1 MADDERLT
9 DYLRSV
15 TMELRKARGRI
26 ADLER
31 REPVAVV
38 GMACRY
44 PGGVASPD
52 DLWRLVVEGRDAIT
66 GFPTDRGWDLDGLY
80 SADPDE
86 PGTSYTREG
95 GFLDHATEFDAAFFG
110 ISPREALAMDPQ
122 QRVLLETAWEAL
134 EHAGLDP
141 ETLRGTA
148 VGVFVGASEQSYLG
162 LRGPAELEGHLMTG
176 KFGSVASGRISYTF
190 GFEGPAIT
198 VDTACSS
205 SLVAVHLAARSLRAG
220 ESSLALAGGVTV
232 MGSPGGF
239 VDFARQRGLAPDG
252 RCKSFA
258 AAADGTSWAE
268 GAGLLVLRRLSDAR
282 RDGNRVLAVLRGSAL
297 GQDGASNGLAAPHG
311 PAQERV
317 IRQALADAG
326 LGPGDVDAVEAHGTG
341 TRLGDPIEA
350 GALLATYG
358 AERPTD
364 RPLWLGSLKS
374 NIGHSAAAAG
384 VGGVIKMVKALRHGV
399 LPGTLHVDRATPLAD
414 WAAGSVELLT
424 ERRPWPDTGR
434 PRRAAVSAFGVSGT
448 NAHVILEEA
457 PEPDADAEAGP
468 VTRLPVVP
476 CVLSAKSPE
485 ALREQARRLSA
496 LLDAGV
502 GLLDAAFS
510 AATTRAAL
518 SHRAVVVAAD
528 RAELI
533 DGLDGIAEDG
543 TDAVRGRER
552 DGRLAFMF
560 TGGGAQHAGMAG
572 ELRAAFPVFAAAFD
586 EVCAALDVHLPGPLR
601 QVIESGD
608 GLDRI
613 DYTLASTFAVEVALY
628 RLFESWGVRP
638 DFLVGHSLGEISAA
652 HVAGVLSLPDAAAL
666 VTVRGRLMLSVS
678 GGAMVAVQAA
688 EDEVRPTLDAAGRA
702 VIAAV
707 NGPRDVVVSGD
718 EDAVCAVAAHW
729 EARGR
734 QVKRLP
740 IGCASHSPRMDPMVE
755 EFRAALRRLAFHPPR
770 VPLVSTV
777 TGRPDDRWTSPDYW
791 AEQVRRPV
799 RFLDAV
805 RALESLGVTTL
816 LEIGPG
822 DVLTTMAATGT
833 EKAAAIPALR
843 YGEPEA
849 RCAVSALGALHV
861 RGTTVDWPA
870 FFAGTGAHAVELPTY
885 PFQRERFWL
894 RPLAEGREGAHPYA
908 DPPVVLAGRDEVVCT
923 ATVSA
928 RSAPWL
934 ADRTLFGAPV
944 LPAAALLD
952 LVTWAGDEVGCGVVD
967 ELVLTGPVVLPER
980 GALRLQLVIGP
991 SDETGGRAFT
1001 VHAAVSEDRP
1011 EWAECSSG
1019 TVRRGVG
1026 APVWDLTAWPLPGAE
1041 PVARGTDQA
1050 VGRDAWPPPGKDRAV
1065 WRADG
1070 DLYAEAALPPG
1081 TPVDG
1086 FGLHPALLDAVLR
1099 LADPPGEVDRL
1110 SAVRL
1115 HAVGAT
1121 AVRARLAADGTVRVA
1136 DAAGRPVASI
1146 GGVGVRRVTAE
1157 DVATARSR
1165 ARDALFRVAWRPA
1178 APAPRAGGGRWALL
1192 DVAGDAA
1199 LPCPEVRA
1207 ALGDP
1212 PVFGT
1217 LEAALRATEAGASLV
1232 IPFLYPPGGD
1242 VVARV
1247 HDATRRALELVRAWA
1262 RDDRA
1267 ADLPLVVVTRGAVPT
1282 ERGGVADLVAA
1293 PIWGLLRSAQTEM
1306 PGRVTLVDLDG
1317 DPASAEALPALAAS
1331 GEPQAAVRAGR
1342 VLVPRLA
1349 RLGAA
1354 APARA
1359 AWRRDGTVLITGAT
1373 GALGR
1378 LFARHLVKAHGV
1390 GGLLLVSRQG
1400 ADAPGA
1406 AALAA
1411 ELTGLG
1417 AAVAFAACDVADRAA
1432 LAAVL
1437 AAAPRPLTG
1446 VVHTAGVHD
1455 DGLITAMSA
1464 DRLAAVLRPK
1474 VDAAWHLHDLTR
1486 GDDLSAFV
1494 LFSSIGGVL
1503 GGAGQ
1508 ANYAAANTFLDA
1520 LAEHRAGLGLPATSL
1535 AWGMW
1540 ADAGGMEKGLG
1551 EADRT
1556 RMHRSGLTPVTADLG
1571 PRMLDTALGEEHAA
1585 LVATPMDLAA
1595 LRAGRGTPSPL
1606 FGDLAGRTALR
1617 DALDDAG
1624 GARSLAE
1631 RLTDLP
1637 EEGRHALVCGVV
1649 RTEAARALG
1658 HTGPDAVGP
1667 GSHFADLGF
1676 DSRISVDLRNRLAA
1690 ATGVRLPA
1698 SVVFEHPTPAELA
1711 DRLCAELLGTASARA
1726 VDFTAG
1732 VSLDEDVRPA
1742 PVTGDAVAEPGEV
1755 LLTGAT
1761 GFLGAFLLRDLMRTT
1776 RARVHCL
1783 VRGADRADAERRL
1796 RENLAWYRIG
1806 DEVDPGRLE
1815 VVVGD
1820 LAAPRLGLTEAEFD
1834 DLARRADAVYHAGSV
1849 VNWLLPYAAL
1859 EAANVGGVREVLR
1872 LAALHRTVPV
1882 HYVSSTGVFA
1892 DGPGGGAPFAVDAP
1906 TGPPE
1911 ALSNGYRQ
1919 SKWAAERVIGIA
1931 RERGLPVTVYRPDFL
1946 WGDRVGGACQTRDFV
1961 WLSLKGMIQAGGAPA
1976 GLSGTVHMV
1985 PVDYASAAIV
1995 ALSRRPEAVGGTFHL
2010 YGKDGVE
2017 YRDLV
2022 ERLRAAGYPLP
2033 ERDPESWRA
2042 AVLDDPGNA
2051 VRPLLD
2057 VFLRILD
2064 GGIGTPPVDVTE
2076 TEAALAGSGVVCP
2089 PLDGELFA
2097 KSVDFFV
2104 ESGYLPSPRRADPAR
2119 ERAAAL

>member
-15 TMELRKARGRI
+15 TMELRRARGRI

-44 PGGVASPD
+44 PGGVASPG
-52 DLWRLVVEGRDAIT
+52 DLWRLVAEGRDAIT
-66 GFPTDRGWDLDGLY
+66 EFPADRGWDLDGLY
-80 SADPDE
+80 SADPDA
-86 PGTSYTREG
+86 PGTSYTRAG
-95 GFLDHATEFDAAFFG
+95 GFLAHATEFDAAFFG

-122 QRVLLETAWEAL
+122 QRVLLETAWEAF

-141 ETLRGTA
+141 AALRGTA

-176 KFGSVASGRISYTF
+176 RFGSVASGRISYTF
-190 GFEGPAIT
+190 GLEGPAIT

-205 SLVAVHLAARSLRAG
+205 SLVAVHLAVRSLHAG

-258 AAADGTSWAE
+258 AGADGTSWAE
-268 GAGLLVLRRLSDAR
+268 GAGLLLLQRLSDAR
-282 RDGNRVLAVLRGSAL
+282 RDGHRVLALLRGSAL

-326 LGPGDVDAVEAHGTG
+326 LGTADVDAVEAHGTG

-358 AERPTD
+358 AGRPAD
-364 RPLWLGSLKS
+364 RPVWLGSLKS
-374 NIGHSAAAAG
+374 NIGHAAAAAG
-384 VGGVIKMVKALRHGV
+384 VGGVIKMVEALRHGV
-399 LPGTLHVDRATPLAD
+399 LPGTLHVDRATPLVD
-414 WAAGSVELLT
+414 WSAGSVELLT
-424 ERRPWPDTGR
+424 ERRPWPETGR

-457 PEPDADAEAGP
+457 PEPDADTEAGP
-468 VTRLPVVP
+468 ATRLPAVP
-476 CVLSAKSPE
+476 CVLSAKTPE
-485 ALREQARRLSA
+485 ALREQARRLAA
-496 LLDAGV
+496 LLAGDPGV
-502 GLLDAAFS
+502 GLLDAAYS
-510 AATTRAAL
+510 TATTRAAL
-518 SHRAVVVAAD
+518 PHRAVVVAAD

-533 DGLDGIAEDG
+533 RGLDGIAEEA
-543 TDAVRGRER
+543 TDALRGQEQ

-572 ELRAAFPVFAAAFD
+572 GLRAAFPVFAAVFD
-586 EVCAALDVHLPGPLR
+586 EVCAALDVHLPGPLLP
-601 QVIESGD
+601 VVESGE

-613 DYTLASTFAVEVALY
+613 DYTLAATFAVEVALY

-678 GGAMVAVQAA
+678 GGAMIAVQAA
-688 EDEVRPTLDAAGRA
+688 EDEVRPTLDLDGGA

-707 NGPRDVVVSGD
+707 NGPRDVVVSGA
-718 EDAVCAVAAHW
+718 EDAVRAVAAHW

-740 IGCASHSPRMDPMVE
+740 IGCASHSPCMDPMIE
-755 EFRAALRRLAFHPPR
+755 EFRASLRGLAFHPPR
-770 VPLVSTV
+770 VPIVSTV
-777 TGRPDDRWTSPDYW
+777 TGRAEPDDRWTSPDYW

-805 RALESLGVTTL
+805 RTLESLGVTTL
-816 LEIGPG
+816 VEIGPG
-822 DVLTTMAATGT
+822 DVLAAMAETGA
-833 EKAAAIPALR
+833 EKATVIPALR
-843 YGEPEA
+843 HGEPEA
-849 RCAVSALGALHV
+849 RRAVSALGALHV
-861 RGTTVDWPA
+861 RGAGVAWPA
-870 FFAGTGAHAVELPTY
+870 FFAGSGARPVELPTY
-885 PFQRERFWL
+885 PFQRERYWL
-894 RPLAEGREGAHPYA
+894 RPLAEGRAEQGAHPYA
-908 DPPVVLAGRDEVVCT
+908 DPPVILAGRDEVVCA

-934 ADRTLFGAPV
+934 AGRTRSGAPV
-944 LPAAALLD
+944 LPAAVLLD
-952 LVTWAGDEVGCGVVD
+952 LVTWAGDEVGCAVVD
-967 ELVLTGPVVLPER
+967 ELVLAGPVVLPDR
-980 GALRLQLVIGP
+980 TALRLQLVLGP
-991 SDETGGRAFT
+991 PDETGGRGFT
-1001 VHAAVSEDRP
+1001 VHAGLAEDRP
-1011 EWAECSSG
+1011 GWTECASG

-1026 APVWDLTAWPLPGAE
+1026 GPAWDLAAWPPPGAE
-1041 PVARGTDQA
+1041 PVTLGTEH
-1050 VGRDAWPPPGKDRAV
+1050 GRLTAV

-1070 DLYAEAALPPG
+1070 DVYAEAVLPPG

-1086 FGLHPALLDAVLR
+1086 FGLHPALLDAVLHHP
-1099 LADPPGEVDRL
+1099 DTPGEVDRL
-1110 SAVRL
+1110 RDVRL

-1121 AVRARLAADGTVRVA
+1121 AVRARFAADGTVRVA
-1136 DAAGRPVASI
+1136 DAAGRPVAS
-1146 GGVGVRRVTAE
+1146 VGAVGAREVAAE
-1157 DVATARSR
+1157 EVATVR
-1165 ARDALFRVAWRPA
+1165 ARDALFRIAWHPA
-1178 APAPRAGGGRWALL
+1178 APTPRTDDGRWVLL
-1192 DVAGDAA
+1192 DVAGEAA
-1199 LPCPEVRA
+1199 VPCPDVRA

-1217 LEAALRATEAGASLV
+1217 LDAALRATGAGASLV
-1232 IPFLYPPGGD
+1232 VPFRYPPGGD

-1282 ERGGVADLVAA
+1282 EHGGVSDLAAA

-1317 DPASAEALPALAAS
+1317 DPASAAVLPALAAS
-1331 GEPQAAVRAGR
+1331 GEPQAAVRGGR

-1354 APARA
+1354 APAAREV
-1359 AWRRDGTVLITGAT
+1359 WRRDGTVLITGAT

-1378 LFARHLVKAHGV
+1378 LFAKHLVQTHGV
-1390 GGLLLVSRQG
+1390 ARLLLVSRRG
-1400 ADAPGA
+1400 PAAPGA

-1411 ELTGLG
+1411 ELSALG
-1417 AAVAFAACDVADRAA
+1417 AKVAFAACDVADRAA

-1437 AAAPRPLTG
+1437 AALPGPLTA

-1455 DGLITAMSA
+1455 DGLVTAMSA

-1486 GDDLSAFV
+1486 GHDLSAFV

-1535 AWGMW
+1535 AWGLW
-1540 ADAGGMEKGLG
+1540 GDAGGMEKGFS

-1556 RMHRSGLTPVTADLG
+1556 RMSRSGLRPVTATLG
-1571 PRMLDTALGEEHAA
+1571 PRMLDTALGEAHAA
-1585 LVATPMDLAA
+1585 LVATPLDLAA
-1595 LRAGRGTPSPL
+1595 PRARRGTVPPL
-1606 FGDLAGRTALR
+1606 FGDLAGRTAGR
-1617 DALDDAG
+1617 DVPVDAV
-1624 GARSLAE
+1624 GAESLAE
-1631 RLTDLP
+1631 RLADLP
-1637 EEGRHALVCGVV
+1637 EEGRHALVSGLV
-1649 RTEAARALG
+1649 RAEAARALG
-1658 HTGPDAVGP
+1658 HAGPDAVGP
-1667 GSHFADLGF
+1667 DSRFTDLGF

-1698 SVVFEHPTPAELA
+1698 SVVFEHPTSAELA
-1711 DRLCAELLGTASARA
+1711 DRLCAELLGTASART
-1726 VDFTAG
+1726 VDFAAG
-1732 VSLDEDVRPA
+1732 VRLDEDVRPA
-1742 PVTGDAVAEPGEV
+1742 RVTHPAVTEPGEV

-1776 RARVHCL
+1776 RARVRCL

-1806 DEVDPGRLE
+1806 DEVDPARLT

-1820 LAAPRLGLTEAEFD
+1820 LAAPRLGLAETEFD

-1859 EAANVGGVREVLR
+1859 EAANVGGVREILR

-1892 DGPGGGAPFAVDAP
+1892 DAAKGGPPLAADAP

-1919 SKWAAERVIGIA
+1919 SKWTAERVIEIA

-1946 WGDRVGGACQTRDFV
+1946 WGDQAGGACQTRDFV

-1985 PVDYASAAIV
+1985 PVDYAAAAIV
-1995 ALSRRPEAVGGTFHL
+1995 ALSRRPEAVGRTFHL
-2010 YGKDGVE
+2010 YGRDGVE
-2017 YRDLV
+2017 YRHLV
-2022 ERLRAAGYPLP
+2022 ERLRAAGYRLP
-2033 ERDPESWRA
+2033 ERDPASWRA
-2042 AVLDDPGNA
+2042 AVLADPGNA

-2057 VFLRILD
+2057 VFLRVLD

-2076 TEAALAGSGVVCP
+2076 TEAALAGTGIGCT
-2089 PLDGELFA
+2089 PLDDGLFA

-2104 ESGYLPSPRRADPAR
+2104 ASGYLPAAPRPADRAR

>member
-9 DYLRSV
+9 EYLRSV
-15 TMELRKARGRI
+15 TGELRRARGRI
-26 ADLER
+26 AELER
-31 REPVAVV
+31 REPIVIV

-44 PGGVASPD
+44 PGGVASAG
-52 DLWRLVVEGRDAIT
+52 DLWRLVAEGRDAIT
-66 GFPTDRGWDLDGLY
+66 EFPADRGWDLDGLY
-80 SADPDE
+80 SADPDA

-95 GFLDHATEFDAAFFG
+95 GFLEHATEFDAAFFG

-141 ETLRGTA
+141 ATLRGTA
-148 VGVFVGASEQSYLG
+148 VGVFVGAVEQSYLG
-162 LRGPAELEGHLMTG
+162 LHGPTELEGHLMTG
-176 KFGSVASGRISYTF
+176 KFGSVASGRVSYTF

-205 SLVAVHLAARSLRAG
+205 SLVAVHLAARSLHAG

-239 VDFARQRGLAPDG
+239 VDFARQRGLAADG

-268 GAGLLVLRRLSDAR
+268 GAGLLVLQRLSDAR
-282 RDGNRVLAVLRGSAL
+282 RDGHRVLALLRGSAL

-326 LGPGDVDAVEAHGTG
+326 LRPADVDAVEAHGTG

-358 AERPTD
+358 AARPVD

-374 NIGHSAAAAG
+374 NIGHAAAAAG
-384 VGGVIKMVKALRHGV
+384 VGGVIKMVEALRHGV
-399 LPGTLHVDRATPLAD
+399 LPRTLHVDRATPLVD
-414 WAAGSVELLT
+414 WSAGAVELLT
-424 ERRPWPDTGR
+424 ERRPWPRTDR

-457 PEPDADAEAGP
+457 PEPGADAETGTAVP
-468 VTRLPVVP
+468 LPVVP

-485 ALREQARRLSA
+485 ALREQARRLAA
-496 LLDAGV
+496 LLAGQPGV

-518 SHRAVVVAAD
+518 PHRAAVVAAD

-533 DGLDGIAEDG
+533 LGLGGIAEEAADG
-543 TDAVRGRER
+543 SRGQEQ

-560 TGGGAQHAGMAG
+560 TGGGAQHPGMG
-572 ELRAAFPVFAAAFD
+572 GGLRAAFPVFAEAFD
-586 EVCAALDVHLPGPLR
+586 AVCAALDVHLPGPLR

-613 DYTLASTFAVEVALY
+613 DATLAATFAVEVALH
-628 RLFESWGVRP
+628 RLFESWGVVP
-638 DFLVGHSLGEISAA
+638 DLLVGHSLGEITAA

-666 VTVRGRLMLSVS
+666 VAVRGRLMRSVS
-678 GGAMVAVQAA
+678 GGAMIAVQAA
-688 EDEVRPTLDAAGRA
+688 EDEVHPTLDAAGGA
-702 VIAAV
+702 VVAAV

-718 EDAVCAVAAHW
+718 EEAVRAVAAHW
-729 EARGR
+729 EGRGR

-740 IGCASHSPRMDPMVE
+740 IGCASHSPRMDPIVE
-755 EFRAALRRLAFHPPR
+755 EFRSALRGLDFRPPR
-770 VPLVSTV
+770 VPIVSTV
-777 TGRPDDRWTSPDYW
+777 TGRAEPGDRWTSADYW

-805 RALESLGVTTL
+805 RTLESLGATTL

-822 DVLTTMAATGT
+822 DVLASMAETGA
-833 EKAAAIPALR
+833 EKAAVIPALR
-843 YGEPEA
+843 HGEPEA
-849 RCAVSALGALHV
+849 RCAVRALGALHV
-861 RGTTVDWPA
+861 RGTGVCWPA
-870 FFAGTGAHAVELPTY
+870 FFAGSGARPVELPTY
-885 PFQRERFWL
+885 PFQRERYWL
-894 RPLAEGREGAHPYA
+894 RQSPEGPAEQGGHPFA
-908 DPPVVLAGRDEVVCT
+908 GPPVVLAARDEVVCT

-934 ADRTLFGAPV
+934 RTLSGSPV
-944 LPAAALLD
+944 LPAAVLLD
-952 LVTWAGDEVGCGVVD
+952 LLVRAGDEVGCAVVD
-967 ELVLTGPVVLPER
+967 ELVLPGPVVLPER

-991 SDETGGRAFT
+991 PDATGGRGFT
-1001 VHAAVSEDRP
+1001 VHAGGAGDCP
-1011 EWAECSSG
+1011 EWTAFASG
-1019 TVRRGVG
+1019 TVRRGAG
-1026 APVWDLTAWPLPGAE
+1026 GPAWDLTAWPPPGAE
-1041 PVARGTDQA
+1041 PVALEEAGCLT
-1050 VGRDAWPPPGKDRAV
+1050 AV
-1065 WRADG
+1065 WRDG
-1070 DLYAEAALPPG
+1070 GDVYAEAVLPPG
-1081 TPVDG
+1081 TPADG

-1099 LADPPGEVDRL
+1099 CAGAPGEVDRCRD
-1110 SAVRL
+1110 VRL

-1121 AVRARLAADGTVRVA
+1121 AVRARLGADGTVRVA
-1136 DAAGRPVASI
+1136 DPTGRPVASL
-1146 GGVGVRRVTAE
+1146 GAFGVRRVAAE
-1157 DVATARSR
+1157 EVEAVRSG
-1165 ARDALFRVAWRPA
+1165 ARDALFRIAWHPVALI
-1178 APAPRAGGGRWALL
+1178 PRGGDGRWILL
-1192 DVAGDAA
+1192 DSAGESA
-1199 LPCPEVRA
+1199 LPCQEVRA

-1212 PVFGT
+1212 AVFGG
-1217 LEAALRATEAGASLV
+1217 LDAALRATAGGEALV
-1232 IPFLYPPGGD
+1232 VPFLYPPGGD
-1242 VVARV
+1242 VPARV

-1262 RDDRA
+1262 RDERA
-1267 ADLPLVVVTRGAVPT
+1267 AELPLVVVTRGAVAT
-1282 ERGGVADLVAA
+1282 EPGGVSDLVSA

-1306 PGRVTLVDLDG
+1306 PGRISLVDLDG
-1317 DPASAEALPALAAS
+1317 DPASATALPALAAS
-1331 GEPQAAVRAGR
+1331 GEPQAAVRGGR

-1349 RLGAA
+1349 RLGAGA
-1354 APARA
+1354 APVREV
-1359 AWRRDGTVLITGAT
+1359 WRRDGTVLITGGT
-1373 GALGR
+1373 GALGG
-1378 LFARHLVKAHGV
+1378 LFARHLVRAHGV
-1390 GGLLLVSRQG
+1390 GHLLLVSRRG
-1400 ADAPGA
+1400 PEAPGA

-1417 AAVAFAACDVADRAA
+1417 AEVTVTACDLADRAA
-1432 LAAVL
+1432 LAGLL
-1437 AAAPRPLTG
+1437 AAIPRPLSA

-1464 DRLAAVLRPK
+1464 ERLGAVLRPK
-1474 VDAAWHLHDLTR
+1474 ADAAWHLHDLTR
-1486 GDDLSAFV
+1486 GHDLSAFV

-1535 AWGMW
+1535 AWGLW
-1540 ADAGGMEKGLG
+1540 EGVGGMDEGLS
-1551 EADRT
+1551 EADRA
-1556 RMHRSGLTPVTADLG
+1556 RMARSGLRPVTAATG
-1571 PRMLDTALGEEHAA
+1571 PRMLDTALGEAPAA
-1585 LVATPMDLAA
+1585 LVATPMDLAV
-1595 LRAGRGTPSPL
+1595 LRAGRGTASLL
-1606 FGDLAGRTALR
+1606 FGDLARNTGRR
-1617 DALDDAG
+1617 DVREGAAG
-1624 GARSLAE
+1624 AEPLAE
-1631 RLTDLP
+1631 RLADLP
-1637 EEGRHALVCGVV
+1637 AEGGHALVLGVV
-1649 RTEAARALG
+1649 RTEAALALG
-1658 HTGPDAVGP
+1658 HAGPDAVGP
-1667 GSHFADLGF
+1667 GSLFTDLGF

-1711 DRLCAELLGTASARA
+1711 DRLCAELLGTASART
-1726 VDFTAG
+1726 VDFAAG
-1732 VSLDEDVRPA
+1732 VHLDEDVRPA
-1742 PVTGDAVAEPGEV
+1742 RAVDRAVGDPGEV

-1776 RARVHCL
+1776 RARIHCL

-1796 RENLAWYRIG
+1796 RENLAWYRIA
-1806 DEVDPGRLE
+1806 DQVDPARLA
-1815 VVVGD
+1815 VVAGD
-1820 LAAPRLGLTEAEFD
+1820 LAAPRLGLAEAEFD
-1834 DLARRADAVYHAGSV
+1834 DLARRADAVYHAGSA

-1859 EAANVGGVREVLR
+1859 EAANVGGVREILR
-1872 LAALHRTVPV
+1872 LAARHRTVPV
-1882 HYVSSTGVFA
+1882 HYVSSTGVFRDA
-1892 DGPGGGAPFAVDAP
+1892 PERRAPFAAGDPV
-1906 TGPPE
+1906 GPPE

-1919 SKWAAERVIGIA
+1919 SKWAAEQVIGIA

-1946 WGDRVGGACQTRDFV
+1946 WGDRAGGACQTRDFV

-1985 PVDYASAAIV
+1985 PVDYASAAILE
-1995 ALSRRPEAVGGTFHL
+1995 LSRRPEAAGRTFHL
-2010 YGKDGVE
+2010 YAEQGVA
-2017 YRDLV
+2017 YLDLV
-2022 ERLRAAGYPLP
+2022 DRLRAAGYRIP
-2033 ERDPESWRA
+2033 EQDPASWRA

-2076 TEAALAGSGVVCP
+2076 TEKALSGTGIVCP
-2089 PLDGELFA
+2089 PLDGGLFA
-2097 KSVDFFV
+2097 KSVEFFV
-2104 ESGYLPSPRRADPAR
+2104 ASGYLPAAPRHADRAR
-2119 ERAAAL
+2119 EGVPAP